1 MKSTPFNPK
10 TDLSPIPFTERV
22 CVFARNLKENGL
34 VWDPHPGCFV
44 WDPSRSVKV
53 SSPFPN
59 NIYFMLN
66 VGHFERLLG
75 SKEMIRRRLVWIP
88 TWFQARQLLQKIGIT
103 SEEINACHSEDPEQ
117 ELLNLYTKILNE
129 L

>member
-1 MKSTPFNPK
+1 
-10 TDLSPIPFTERV
+10 
-22 CVFARNLKENGL
+22 
-34 VWDPHPGCFV
+34 
-44 WDPSRSVKV
+44 
-53 SSPFPN
+53 
-59 NIYFMLN
+59 MLN

>member
-1 MKSTPFNPK
+1 MKSMPFNPK
-10 TDLSPIPFTERV
+10 SDLPPIPFTERV

-44 WDPSRSVKV
+44 WDPTRAIKL

-59 NIYFMLN
+59 DIYFVLN
-66 VGHFERLLG
+66 VGHFEKLLG
-75 SKEMIRRRLVWIP
+75 NKEAIRRRLVWIP
-88 TWFQARQLLQKIGIT
+88 TWYQARLLLQKLGA
-103 SEEINACHSEDPEQ
+103 SAEEISACCSEDPEQ